1 MAKGL
6 VAHSEIDVDAP
17 AERVWRALTDPA
29 ALKQFMFGST
39 VASSWKVGDPITFK
53 GEWEGKAY
61 EDKGVI
67 QEVVP
72 NKRLS
77 YTHFSPLMGKP
88 DTPEN
93 YHTVVTTLAPTG
105 AKTRVS
111 IDQDN
116 NATEAAREQSAKN
129 WTLMLDG
136 LKKYLAGAP
145 QKPV

>member
-1 MAKGL
+1 MSKGL
-6 VAHSEIDVDAP
+6 VAHAEIEIDAP

-39 VASSWKVGDPITFK
+39 IASSWKVGDPITFT
-53 GEWEGKAY
+53 GEWQGRAY

-93 YHTVVTTLAPTG
+93 YHTVTIALAPAG

-116 NATEAAREQSAKN
+116 NDTEETQQHSAKN
-129 WTLMLDG
+129 WTMMLDG
-136 LKKYLAGAP
+136 LKKYLGA
-145 QKPV
+145 